1 MYDPPLIQILHV
13 DDDAAFASLTA
24 EMLENEDERFTVT
37 TELSATEGLDRLAE
51 DDIDC
56 IVSDYNMPG
65 RDGIEFLERV
75 RENYPDLPF
84 ILFTGQ
90 GSEEVASEAISAG
103 VTDYL
108 QKASG
113 TERYE
118 LLANRID
125 NAVRLT
131 RAQRE
136 RQRHLDAIETTREG
150 IAIFNEDGEFSYVN
164 EAFADLYGYET
175 EEMIGERWELIYR
188 DEDIPRV
195 HNEII
200 PSVEEN
206 GHWRGETIGIRADGS
221 TFIEDHT
228 LASTE
233 EGERVCT
240 VQDITEQKDRKR
252 ELEER
257 ERRYRGRLNALHSAT
272 RELVMADTPEGV
284 AESGIVAASNILD
297 LSISTVFFE
306 SDGELEPVASSE
318 DAEELFNEI
327 EPLERDEAVAWE
339 VYESGEPLH
348 TTDVTQLDSIHNP
361 DTPISSEMIV
371 PLADHGVLLAGR
383 RQEAAFDE
391 SDFTLAQI
399 LGKNIGTALDRV
411 AREQE
416 LRAQE

>member
-1 MYDPPLIQILHV
+1 
-13 DDDAAFASLTA
+13 
-24 EMLENEDERFTVT
+24 
-37 TELSATEGLDRLAE
+37 
-51 DDIDC
+51 
-56 IVSDYNMPG
+56 
-65 RDGIEFLERV
+65 
-75 RENYPDLPF
+75 
-84 ILFTGQ
+84 
-90 GSEEVASEAISAG
+90 
-103 VTDYL
+103 
-108 QKASG
+108 
-113 TERYE
+113 
-118 LLANRID
+118 
-125 NAVRLT
+125 
-131 RAQRE
+131 
-136 RQRHLDAIETTREG
+136 
-150 IAIFNEDGEFSYVN
+150 
-164 EAFADLYGYET
+164 
-175 EEMIGERWELIYR
+175 
-188 DEDIPRV
+188 
-195 HNEII
+195 
-200 PSVEEN
+200 
-206 GHWRGETIGIRADGS
+206 
-221 TFIEDHT
+221 
-228 LASTE
+228 
-233 EGERVCT
+233 
-240 VQDITEQKDRKR
+240 
-252 ELEER
+252 
-257 ERRYRGRLNALHSAT
+257 
-272 RELVMADTPEGV
+272 MADTPEGV